1 MKNKK
6 ELLKNNIVCVHCKS
20 DQYKKSGIIRGNQRY
35 KCKSCNKYWTKLTQL
50 KPPQK
55 NTDKFCCK
63 HCESTNYVKHGRSR
77 GLPVYKCKDC
87 KRTWIDTE
95 SVRKFSKKAIECS
108 HCKKLDAFKIN
119 RYTIVY
125 CGRTK
130 NIYKCNSC
138 GTRTNVIVGS
148 SQPKITNKQIIA
160 LDKLDISYK
169 LAEWRTGYLKRRSE
183 PKKYEPMLYFLDY
196 CNGISL

>member
-20 DQYKKSGIIRGNQRY
+20 EQYKKSGISGGNQRY
-35 KCKSCNKYWTKLTQL
+35 KCKSCNKYWTKLTQV
-50 KPPQK
+50 KPPKK
-55 NTDKFCCK
+55 NTDKFRCK
-63 HCESTNYVKHGRSR
+63 H
-77 GLPVYKCKDC
+77 C
-87 KRTWIDTE
+87 KRTWIDAC

-108 HCKKLDAFKIN
+108 HCKKLDAFKIKT
-119 RYTIVY
+119 YTIVY

-138 GTRTNVIVGS
+138 GKRTNVIVGS
-148 SQPKITNKQIIA
+148 SQPEITNKQIVAI
-160 LDKLDISYK
+160 DKLDISYK
-169 LAEWRTGYLKRRSE
+169 LAEWREGYLKRKLE

-196 CNGISL
+196 LNGVSL